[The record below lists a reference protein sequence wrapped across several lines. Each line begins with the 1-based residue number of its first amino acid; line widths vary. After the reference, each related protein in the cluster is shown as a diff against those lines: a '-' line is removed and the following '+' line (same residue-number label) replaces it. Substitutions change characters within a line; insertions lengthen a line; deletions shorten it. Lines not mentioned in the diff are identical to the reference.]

1 MKTKKNE
8 VRNWPDHEKN
18 WARDCEADDA
28 VEELWKEMN
37 GVRLELWYTWMNE
50 SIKWV
55 KIEREE
61 YCDVIIKNVNKKGVK
76 RLQWESEDHEK
87 EKNT

>member
-1 MKTKKNE
+1 
-8 VRNWPDHEKN
+8 
-18 WARDCEADDA
+18 
-28 VEELWKEMN
+28 
-37 GVRLELWYTWMNE
+37 MNE

-76 RLQWESEDHEK
+76 RLQWESEDHER